1 MMLATLRKKPMS
13 REDKREDKIGLIIA
27 IFCVIAIIVKAIIEN

>member
-1 MMLATLRKKPMS
+1 MMLQALRKKPMS

-27 IFCVIAIIVKAIIEN
+27 TFCIIAIVIKAIIEN